1 MTFHTQSNIAND
13 VQRTAKID
21 LFLVRYWAF
30 VHLKV

>member
-1 MTFHTQSNIAND
+1 MFHTQSNIANA

-30 VHLKV
+30 VH